1 MENILPRV
9 MCEYKEDMDTALS
22 SMRMVFYVLFSGLQ
36 KVIWFILVYLFCW
49 CEVISVRSGYPHFFS
64 WLVTRDQLL

>member
-22 SMRMVFYVLFSGLQ
+22 SMRMVFYELFLGLQ